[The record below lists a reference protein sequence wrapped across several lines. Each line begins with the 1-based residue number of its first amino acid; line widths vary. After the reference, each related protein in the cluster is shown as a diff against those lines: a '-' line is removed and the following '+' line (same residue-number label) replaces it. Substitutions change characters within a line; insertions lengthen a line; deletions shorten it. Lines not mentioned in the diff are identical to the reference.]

1 MSGRVFAGRRLV
13 GGTASGEA
21 LVCTRPI
28 SGWGGID
35 PGSGRI
41 VETGHPQRG
50 ESLAGRVLVIPGA
63 KGSSGW
69 SGQFHLAKLLGTAP
83 AAIVTASVNSK
94 LALGLTVLGVPA
106 LTDLPAELWSSVRTG
121 DRVELDDERLTL
133 WRRQDDAGHDDE
145 EGHDEHLA

>member
-1 MSGRVFAGRRLV
+1 MIERAFTGRVLV
-13 GGTASGEA
+13 GGTASGDA

-106 LTDLPAELWSSVRTG
+106 LTDLPPELWSSVRTG
-121 DRVELDDERLTL
+121 DRLQLDGAVLRL
-133 WRRQDDAGHDDE
+133 WHDHEAHE
-145 EGHDEHLA
+145 EGHNEHQA

>member
-1 MSGRVFAGRRLV
+1 MSGEVFRGRQLV
-13 GGTASGEA
+13 GGTASGSA

-106 LTDLPAELWSSVRTG
+106 MTDLPSELWSSVRTG
-121 DRVELDDERLTL
+121 DWVELSGEALTL
-133 WRRQDDAGHDDE
+133 WQGHDDE
-145 EGHDEHLA
+145 EGRP